1 MKEKYLLD
9 TTLFSTVSLSDCAAS
24 LWQTILP
31 KIKYLSAEEL
41 RDVENAFNWMVISHD
56 QQRRKNG
63 EFYITHPVAAMSIL
77 AELGLDKDTLSAA
90 LLHDVPEDTDTTLKD
105 LSQDFEPSVIFLI
118 EAVTKLSSIKY
129 KGEDRYAENLRRM
142 FVAMSQDLR
151 VVFIK
156 MADRLHNLYTLGAL
170 PEEKKRRI
178 ATESLEIYAPLAERL
193 GIAFFRGEIED
204 QCFKHLYPN
213 EHTEILTEM
222 NRKIDSSAEIVKSVS
237 SKLQS
242 LLMLNNI
249 DFVTVSGRA
258 KKYYSTWKKMIS
270 KDYSLDKIDD
280 LIAIRIIVKNV
291 EQCYQALSLVHKNF
305 EPKEGRMKDY
315 IRIPKPNGY
324 QSLHTTVIDPTS
336 KESFEIQI
344 RTEEMHSFAEYGVAS
359 HWIYKSK
366 GKSNDQSKL
375 MSNESLKWLGDLV
388 DLGNLK
394 WSQDDYLKHVKL
406 DIFNNRIFVFTPKQ
420 DAIDLPIGATPLDFA
435 FRIHYDIGCHASMAK
450 INGKAAK
457 LGDELNNGDT
467 VEILTDKK
475 QSPKRDWIK
484 LVKTTNATKH
494 IRSFLRKAGEVF

>member
-9 TTLFSTVSLSDCAAS
+9 TTLFSTESLDDCQAS
-24 LWQTILP
+24 LWKTILP
-31 KIKYLSAEEL
+31 KLKYLTEAEL
-41 RDVENAFNWMVISHD
+41 KDVANAFSWMVISHD
-56 QQRRKNG
+56 KQRRKNG

-77 AELGLDKDTLSAA
+77 ADLGLDKDTLCAA
-90 LLHDVPEDTDTTLKD
+90 LLHDVPEDTTTTLKD
-105 LSQDFEPSVIFLI
+105 LSEDFEPSVIFLI
-118 EAVTKLSSIKY
+118 EAVTKLSTIKY

-156 MADRLHNLYTLGAL
+156 MADRLHNLYTLGSL

-204 QCFKHLYPN
+204 QCFKHLYPVQYQD
-213 EHTEILTEM
+213 IITEM
-222 NRKIDSSAEIVKSVS
+222 DKKIEQSQTVVKSVS
-237 SKLQS
+237 SKIKSMLK
-242 LLMLNNI
+242 LNNI
-249 DFVTVSGRA
+249 EYINVNGRA
-258 KKYYSTWKKMIS
+258 KKYYSTYKKMQS
-270 KDYSLDKIDD
+270 KDYPLSKIDD
-280 LIAIRIIVKNV
+280 LIAIRIIVNTV
-291 EQCYQALSLVHKNF
+291 QECYQALSLIHKNF

-315 IRIPKPNGY
+315 INKPKPNGY
-324 QSLHTTVIDPTS
+324 QSLHTSVTDPES
-336 KESFEIQI
+336 KEVFEIQI
-344 RTEEMHSFAEYGVAS
+344 RTEEMQSFAEYGVAS

-366 GKSNDQSKL
+366 NKSDDKAKL

-494 IRSFLRKAGEVF
+494 IRSFLRKAGDIA